1 VTRLPESVRAQVR
14 LRVEKRCEYCRL
26 PEGFSFYS
34 HQVDHIIS
42 IKHKGSSDLNNLA
55 WACFDCNNAKGSDI
69 AVYDEETGQLVPLF
83 NPRTQKW
90 GEHFRLDAG
99 TIIGITSCGRATV
112 SFLNLNRDELVR
124 TRRDLIEIGLY

>member
-1 VTRLPESVRAQVR
+1 MTRLPESVRAQVR
-14 LRVEKRCEYCRL
+14 LRAEKRCEYCRL

-69 AVYDEETGQLVPLF
+69 AAYDEETGQLVPLF

-90 GEHFRLDAG
+90 DEHFRLDAG